1 MKAIVTGAG
10 GMVGRALVRH
20 CTNRGAQ
27 VGALDHAALDIS
39 DAATI
44 ESVFDRERPDVLFN
58 CAAWTDVDGCERDPN
73 RAQLANARGP
83 ALLAAACRRHN
94 ALLVTISTDY
104 VFDGEK
110 DGFYTERDRPHPISV
125 YGVTKLE
132 GERTAQS
139 QWARTIIIRSGYL
152 FGTGGTN
159 FLATCLDR
167 LRRGERLRVINDMFG
182 TPTYANHLAA
192 RLFDLAERD
201 VPGIYHVANSGE
213 GASFAQFANE
223 AAKKANLDTS
233 LLTEVSI
240 DSLGLPAP
248 RPRNSRLRCLLSETI
263 GLSPL
268 PDLQDALTEFIEA
281 SLGQSSGAAN

>member
-1 MKAIVTGAG
+1 MKVIVTGAG

-27 VGALDHAALDIS
+27 VAALNHAALDIS
-39 DAATI
+39 DEATI
-44 ESVFDRERPDVLFN
+44 ASTFDREQPDIVFN
-58 CAAWTDVDGCERDPN
+58 PAAFTDVDGCERSPAQ
-73 RAQLANARGP
+73 AQLANARGP

-110 DGFYTERDRPHPISV
+110 DGFYTERDRPNPVSV
-125 YGVTKLE
+125 YGLTKLE
-132 GERTAQS
+132 GERAAQS
-139 QWARTIIIRSGYL
+139 EWTRTIIVRSGYL

-182 TPTYANHLAA
+182 TPTYGTHLAA
-192 RLFDLAERD
+192 RLFDLAEKD
-201 VPGIYHVANSGE
+201 FPGIYHVANSGD
-213 GASFAQFANE
+213 GASFAQFAHE
-223 AAKKANLDTS
+223 AAEQAKLDSS
-233 LLTEVSI
+233 LITEVSVK
-240 DSLGLPAP
+240 SLGLPAP
-248 RPRNSRLRCLLSETI
+248 RPRNSRLRGLLSETI
-263 GLSPL
+263 GLLPL
-268 PDLQDALTEFIEA
+268 LHWREALAEFIET